1 MLKMNERMEEG
12 YSTQRPPMFDG
23 KFYTYWKN
31 RMEIF
36 IKTENYQVWRV
47 IEIGDF
53 EVMTI
58 KSNNETIPK
67 PITEYEKEDFQKMEM
82 NALAIKLLHCGLGP
96 NEHNRIMGCKTA
108 KQIWDLLEVTHE
120 GTSKVKRS
128 KIDLLMSRYE
138 RFLMEPRENIQE
150 MFTRFTNIT
159 NELVSLG
166 KIIPVDEQVRKVL
179 RSLPQDERWRAKVTA
194 IQESKDF
201 TKFNLEELAGSLM
214 THELHLGT
222 ADSTR
227 NKGLVLAANDNEESE
242 TDEEDTAMLA
252 RKFKKYF
259 RNSRYGNQRH
269 NKERGTANTKT
280 NFECHKCGNTDHFIK
295 DCPQWKNDTGKGK
308 AREVGRQP
316 RKGNFKTDF

>member
-1 MLKMNERMEEG
+1 MNERMEEG

-36 IKTENYQVWRV
+36 IKAENYQVWRV
-47 IEIGDF
+47 IEVGDF
-53 EVMTI
+53 EVTTTN
-58 KSNNETIPK
+58 SNNETVPK

-96 NEHNRIMGCKTA
+96 NEHNRIMGCKSA

-120 GTSKVKRS
+120 GTSEVKRS
-128 KIDLLMSRYE
+128 KIDLLMSKYE
-138 RFLMEPRENIQE
+138 RFVMEPKESIQE

-166 KIIPVDEQVRKVL
+166 RLIPTDEQVRKIL
-179 RSLPQDERWRAKVTA
+179 RSLPQDDRWRAKVTA

-222 ADSTR
+222 ADSSR
-227 NKGLVLAANDNEESE
+227 NKGLALAAKEQEESE
-242 TDEEDTAMLA
+242 TDEEEAAMLV
-252 RKFKKYF
+252 RKFKKFF
-259 RNSRYGNQRH
+259 RNNRYN
-269 NKERGTANTKT
+269 N
-280 NFECHKCGNTDHFIK
+280 
-295 DCPQWKNDTGKGK
+295 
-308 AREVGRQP
+308 
-316 RKGNFKTDF
+316 